1 MVKVG
6 LFVKLEAKAG
16 KEAELKS
23 FLETGLQ
30 LAQQEA
36 KTAVW
41 FAVQFGPSTFAVF
54 DAFADESGRQAHLDG
69 RIAAALM
76 AKAPELLASP
86 PKIERWDAVGVKLPG

>member
-86 PKIERWDAVGVKLPG
+86 PKIERYDVVGVKLPG